1 MPEEIPS
8 GGGYIQA
15 NGGLVGLVSRLI
27 ERQGAN
33 VIGWLLLCAILWYAG
48 RPAIDNHFKFMES
61 TAESYGEL
69 VKSNAE
75 SVTIQRQQSETIRK
89 IEELEARSVEA
100 MEEKLIPA
108 HEKTLSKLDEIKEAV
123 KKP

>member
-1 MPEEIPS
+1 MAEE
-8 GGGYIQA
+8 GYIQS
-15 NGGLVGLVSRLI
+15 NGGIAGLVARLI

-48 RPAIDNHFKFMES
+48 RPAIDNHFRFMES

-75 SVTIQRQQSETIRK
+75 SVTVQKQQAETIRRM
-89 IEELEARSVEA
+89 EEIEARSLEA
-100 MEEKLIPA
+100 MEEKIIPA
-108 HEKTLSKLDEIKEAV
+108 HEKTLTKLEELKEAV
-123 KKP
+123 RKP